1 MNRQHKHMRIKHKQ
15 LNQNLDIAT
24 PAGGFVPPPNWISS
38 SSSFSVH
45 RGYAKVWAGTWVKQE
60 EKKEGGG
67 TRVCVCGGG
76 GLLTSCPHR
85 LFDTTIMVHQM
96 HLLTKAVTL
105 AVHKHQSSNILT
117 LLTWVIDALENSF
130 LRTLRSSLNKRTLT
144 GGGQI
149 KKKLTVGILSNTRL
163 YSVKASFSLR
173 EFKWQ
178 LTLMEET

>member
-1 MNRQHKHMRIKHKQ
+1 MKR
-15 LNQNLDIAT
+15 
-24 PAGGFVPPPNWISS
+24 
-38 SSSFSVH
+38 
-45 RGYAKVWAGTWVKQE
+45 E

-67 TRVCVCGGG
+67 TRGG

-130 LRTLRSSLNKRTLT
+130 LRTLRLSLNKRTWT
-144 GGGQI
+144 GGGGLIQN
-149 KKKLTVGILSNTRL
+149 KLTVGILSNTRL
-163 YSVKASFSLR
+163 YSVEASFCTGNLSGN
-173 EFKWQ
+173 
-178 LTLMEET
+178 